1 MENIQETGN
10 VPENTQEQELS
21 FNEQTQLA
29 QKLFDAVKE
38 RNDYIEMQGGFDT
51 FAVTSNIGNGRDMYS
66 RYEKAV
72 DEARKEFN
80 EKVTGKEEF
89 FKKLKSVNEIVLE
102 KTISS
107 MFKNEVNHERKMKP
121 RKSLLSRILRR

>member
-51 FAVTSNIGNGRDMYS
+51 FAVTSNIGNGRDIYS

>member
-51 FAVTSNIGNGRDMYS
+51 FAVTSNIGNGRDIYS

-107 MFKNEVNHERKMKP
+107 MFKTEVNHERKMKP